1 MDSDEEETSFRDLSE
16 EKREKVCKKSGFMF
30 RKNYAAVL
38 GEELR
43 ELIKDAKNFKKD
55 DSSKEALQLRQEI
68 TELKEEIT
76 KLKEEINKLIKE
88 MEDDDDDLLE
98 AVEKMS
104 LSSDNRKRGMSTD
117 DKNPDKKHKTSDG
130 SKKRKSKKSKKRS
143 SKKRKS
149 KKRSSKKNKKT

>member
-88 MEDDDDDLLE
+88 MEDDDDLLE